1 MAKPR
6 EAQVQIRLP
15 EEQLQQYIRFTQEDG
30 RLTENLAKVTAQL
43 EAELAS
49 RRAKFVTRKE
59 VLNLGTDVLVYK
71 TVGKAFIRDSVKA
84 TADQLPVELARS
96 DDRILKIKKTG
107 IYIVGERDAVRQQI
121 DELVKPFLPKK

>member
-15 EEQLQQYIRFTQEDG
+15 EEQLQQYIRFTQEDS

-59 VLNLGTDVLVYK
+59 VFNLGTDVLVYK

-84 TADQLPVELARS
+84 TADQLRAELGRS